1 MRLDVCG
8 AAVTLHYFF
17 CALGSWQESRSISSL
32 SPSLR
37 PSVDTLGIGNPEC
50 FQIYMWRLKDG
61 CCPIRYFSKFVDQ
74 SPQVKI
80 TIGHSVGNSTI

>member
-1 MRLDVCG
+1 MCVVLQLHFTIFLEHLVLGRR
-8 AAVTLHYFF
+8 AASV
-17 CALGSWQESRSISSL
+17 SSL
-32 SPSLR
+32 SPSLLS
-37 PSVDTLGIGNPEC
+37 SVDTLEIGNPEC